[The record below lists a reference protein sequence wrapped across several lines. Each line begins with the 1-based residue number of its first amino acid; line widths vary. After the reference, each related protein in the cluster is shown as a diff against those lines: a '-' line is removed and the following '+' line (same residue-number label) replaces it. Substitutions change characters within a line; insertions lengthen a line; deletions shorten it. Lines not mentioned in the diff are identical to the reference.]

1 MKTWLLGVLAKRY
14 LKFTNI
20 SSAVE
25 KKVHHL
31 KKSIPFLIPKTPSLS
46 FLLLLLL
53 WTVNKSTE
61 DVDDEL
67 KQSWEVLKI
76 SLNATSIEALYF
88 VSKKKIPIFFHINTI
103 VFIIIIIIII
113 IFIVVMIFI
122 AIIIISTI
130 ITISMIIK
138 VFLICL
144 NS

>member
-1 MKTWLLGVLAKRY
+1 M
-14 LKFTNI
+14 
-20 SSAVE
+20 
-25 KKVHHL
+25 
-31 KKSIPFLIPKTPSLS
+31 
-46 FLLLLLL
+46 LLLLLL

-61 DVDDEL
+61 DIDDEL

-113 IFIVVMIFI
+113 IIFIVVMIFI

>member
-1 MKTWLLGVLAKRY
+1 MRGIKNFFKRY
-14 LKFTNI
+14 FDRGI
-20 SSAVE
+20 IFRFQ
-25 KKVHHL
+25 KKV
-31 KKSIPFLIPKTPSLS
+31 
-46 FLLLLLL
+46 
-53 WTVNKSTE
+53 
-61 DVDDEL
+61 
-67 KQSWEVLKI
+67 
-76 SLNATSIEALYF
+76 
-88 VSKKKIPIFFHINTI
+88 PIYFHINTI